1 MQKVLFLDVDG
12 PLIPSTTFFVNPAAS
27 KHRHLSPYA
36 VAIVNRL
43 CEDAK
48 AKIVMNTYHNS
59 DGLKLRDDLLVNG
72 IKEEVLHPE
81 WQTKYPHGLLSAEMA
96 TRLAAIQEWEA
107 RNGEADWLAFD
118 DSHFTQDP
126 RLILVDFDAGITTK
140 EYMKAR
146 KAWGLS
152 TFMVF

>member
-27 KHRHLSPYA
+27 KHRHCSPYA
-36 VAIVNRL
+36 IAIVNRL
-43 CEDAK
+43 CRDAN
-48 AKIVMNTYHNS
+48 AKVVMNTYHNS
-59 DGLKLRDDLLVNG
+59 DGLRLKDDLKVNG
-72 IKEEVLHPE
+72 MDPSLFHPD
-81 WQTKYPHGLLSAEMA
+81 WQTKYPHGLMCDEMA
-96 TRLAAIQEWEA
+96 TRLAAINEWQS
-107 RNGEADWLAFD
+107 RNGDVNWLCFD
-118 DSHFTQDP
+118 DSNFTSDS

-152 TFMVF
+152 GLMIF